1 MVRHLEPTRH
11 FSVALSGRLTVQLTG
26 RRGALGSPGRK
37 VKMATELL
45 TLYLVLTALAALL
58 RQPR

>member
-1 MVRHLEPTRH
+1 M
-11 FSVALSGRLTVQLTG
+11 ALSGRLTVQLTG